1 MLVAYKKNPF
11 YFRSLDLCGAGI
23 SHLSS
28 DRPPS
33 FSRQNKSEHSWAA
46 DCPYSPAF
54 FRNIDAKRLCDELN
68 NTTGGLDLLLGVT
81 ADVAGTDDDGDLG
94 ETALSEDLGV
104 AEGQEVDDGG
114 DIGLLAAQ
122 VGITLLSGDERPEL

>member
-1 MLVAYKKNPF
+1 MVSVRA
-11 YFRSLDLCGAGI
+11 DLI
-23 SHLSS
+23 LSS
-28 DRPPS
+28 DRPPCWRTNTARAS
-33 FSRQNKSEHSWAA
+33 N
-46 DCPYSPAF
+46 CPYSPAF
-54 FRNIDAKRLCDELN
+54 PRNFSTNQRLCDELN

-94 ETALSEDLGV
+94 ETALSKNLGE

-122 VGITLLSGDERPEL
+122 VGVTLLGGDEGPEL